1 MMPLYTL
8 LDVYRLGHC
17 LLTAE
22 FVRLRSVVSGLESV
36 FSALLAPCFLSMH
49 VWLAVLDKVC
59 RSLHVQLDTV
69 TEWTF
74 VAPCRHCKIC
84 RHDPV

>member
-1 MMPLYTL
+1 MMLLYTL

-22 FVRLRSVVSGLESV
+22 FVRLRSVVSGFESV
-36 FSALLAPCFLSMH
+36 FLALLPSYFPSMH
-49 VWLAVLDKVC
+49 VWLAVLDKVW

-69 TEWTF
+69 AAWTF